1 MFRGFAVLAA
11 VASLATAIQAQAGS
25 TPVLYRLDSTT
36 TFEEGC
42 QPPCQCPIVITS
54 DVFGTFTL
62 LFTYADPAG
71 YKHYKVQD
79 VNWEIDMPDSSRR
92 RVTGGGEYKYGGQVG
107 YNHELTLD
115 LSFDGASPIHF
126 DSGLV
131 PGGGNFPVIDIDI
144 ARNGFYC
151 WDQVFRLA
159 ASPVPANALV
169 PYHLEQSQ
177 YEQGCLPPCTCP
189 LFTWPAVGTTDLV
202 DLGSS
207 SAAGVQHY
215 ALVYIAWHTLPSPA
229 PPERT
234 FTGFGIYR
242 LDPSSAKQRLVCD
255 LTDGN
260 GLTKRF
266 DSGDVGGGQFAPA
279 KIDIDIAVNGFYC
292 NDQVFQLHLR
302 M

>member
-11 VASLATAIQAQAGS
+11 VTSLATATQAQVGAAP
-25 TPVLYRLDSTT
+25 TLYRLDPGT

-42 QPPCQCPIVITS
+42 QPPCACPILITS

-62 LFTYADPAG
+62 QFINADPAG
-71 YKHYKVQD
+71 YNHYKVAQ
-79 VNWEIDMPDSSRR
+79 VNWELDMPGSVR
-92 RVTGGGEYKYGGQVG
+92 RVTGGGEYKVGGPLAINQQ
-107 YNHELTLD
+107 LQLD
-115 LSFDGASPIHF
+115 LSFDGAAPVHF
-126 DSGLV
+126 DSGV
-131 PGGGNFPVIDIDI
+131 VAGGGSFPAIDIDI

-151 WDQVFRLA
+151 WDQVFRLK
-159 ASPVPANALV
+159 ASPVPATALV

-177 YEQGCLPPCTCP
+177 YLDGCLPPCQCP
-189 LFTWPAVGTTDLV
+189 IFSWPAVGTFSLL

-207 SAAGVQHY
+207 SAVGVQHY
-215 ALVYIAWHTLPSPA
+215 ALVYIAWHTVPTPA

-242 LDPSSAKQRLVCD
+242 LDPSAAKQRLVCD

-260 GLTKRF
+260 GTTKRF
-266 DSGDVGGGQFAPA
+266 DSGNVAGGQFAPG
-279 KIDIDIAVNGFYC
+279 KIDVDIAVNGFYC
-292 NDQVFQLHLR
+292 HDQVFQLHLR